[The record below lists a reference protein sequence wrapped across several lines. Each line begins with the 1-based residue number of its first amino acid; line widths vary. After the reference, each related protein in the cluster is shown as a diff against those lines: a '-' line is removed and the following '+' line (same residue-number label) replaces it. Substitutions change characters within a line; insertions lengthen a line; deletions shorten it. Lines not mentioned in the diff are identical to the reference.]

1 MTAGWAA
8 IGFALLTFFNRLL
21 EIVKTVRHR
30 KYAVEANIA
39 RQKARDLDLLAT
51 AVKARRKIRNAQ
63 KNTLP
68 NSSGDSDH
76 PGTDRLQHDK
86 YRRD

>member
-21 EIVKTVRHR
+21 EIVKTFRHR
-30 KYAVEANIA
+30 KYADQANMA
-39 RQKARDLDLLAT
+39 RQKAQDLDLLAT

-63 KNTLP
+63 KNTPP
-68 NSSGDSDH
+68 NSGGDSDH
-76 PGTDRLQHDK
+76 SGSDRVQHDK

>member
-21 EIVKTVRHR
+21 EIVKTFRHR
-30 KYAVEANIA
+30 KYADQGNMA
-39 RQKARDLDLLAT
+39 RQKAQDLDLLAT

-63 KNTLP
+63 KNTP
-68 NSSGDSDH
+68 ANSGGDSDH
-76 PGTDRLQHDK
+76 FGPDRMPHDK